1 MQRNVFIWAR
11 FMRVNIA
18 KLAIAVVAVSA
29 LLITMAVSAPSNVDV
44 ASPAAV
50 QTAPSTAHSTAQTTH
65 LKTKTTT
72 KAIAKISVSTVRS
85 RSSVH
90 VRVSDSN
97 ASTDPDFNAA
107 ARLAFGAGG
116 VGTRPPGSIEAPPYI
131 VSDCSVN
138 VSAALQTW
146 LQGLAPGTVW
156 YSPVGSC
163 YLIDNGI
170 TLTFPRGITIDGG
183 VFTERSLGW
192 LGRRAFFVIGGADMT
207 FEHLTIQGPDMTNVW
222 DPARAFQSG
231 IELDG
236 TTNAVI
242 ANVRINNVFGDG
254 ITLSPLRGSA
264 DHSSGVIIKPVTN
277 LTMTNV
283 WIDGAGRQGISPV
296 SVQNAT
302 MTNIT
307 LHNIDMNAFDFETD
321 GQGNEG
327 GENVRINGCNVDGA
341 NSMANISENAGFTG
355 PITFENCNMTM
366 DAGTAVY
373 VRSTSN
379 SIENGRI
386 LFQNDTLRCPTT
398 APVAC
403 IQLMNGQN
411 VEFADSTIAFGT
423 GEPRPTENV
432 YSAIDKTNAT
442 FYNDVVTGYGGIGS
456 FDKTSSVS
464 VSGGSWTR
472 G

>member
-1 MQRNVFIWAR
+1 
-11 FMRVNIA
+11 
-18 KLAIAVVAVSA
+18 
-29 LLITMAVSAPSNVDV
+29 
-44 ASPAAV
+44 
-50 QTAPSTAHSTAQTTH
+50 
-65 LKTKTTT
+65 
-72 KAIAKISVSTVRS
+72 
-85 RSSVH
+85 
-90 VRVSDSN
+90 
-97 ASTDPDFNAA
+97 
-107 ARLAFGAGG
+107 
-116 VGTRPPGSIEAPPYI
+116 

-146 LQGLAPGTVW
+146 LQGLAPGTIW

-170 TLTFPRGITIDGG
+170 NLTFPRGITIDGG

-192 LGRRAFFVIGGADMT
+192 LGRRGFFVIGGSNMT
-207 FEHLTIQGPDMTNVW
+207 FEHMTIQGPNMTNVW

-264 DHSSGVIIKPVTN
+264 DHSSGVIIRPVTN
-277 LTMTNV
+277 LTITNV

-302 MTNIT
+302 MTNVT
-307 LHNIDMNAFDFETD
+307 LHSIDMNAFDFETD

-327 GENVRINGCNVDGA
+327 AENVTINGCNVDGA
-341 NSMANISENAGFTG
+341 NSLANISENAGFTG

-366 DAGTAVY
+366 DGGTAVY

-379 SIENGRI
+379 SIENGQI
-386 LFQNDTLRCPTT
+386 LFTHDTLRCPTT

-403 IQLMNGQN
+403 IQMMNGQN
-411 VEFADSTIAFGT
+411 VEFADSTIAFGS
-423 GEPRPTENV
+423 GEPNPTENV
-432 YSAIDKTNAT
+432 YSAVDKTNAS
-442 FYNDVVTGYGGIGS
+442 FDNDVVTGYGGVGS
-456 FDKTSSVS
+456 FDKTSHVN
-464 VSGGSWTR
+464 VSGGTWTR